1 MTRRAPRDP
10 RAQRDP
16 APRVGA
22 RPESRGAGRVIA
34 GSARGIRLLA
44 PVGDAR
50 PLGDRLK
57 ETLFAILEPEVRGG
71 AFLDLFAGSGAGAI
85 EALSRGAARAVL
97 VDRDGAA
104 ISTIEANLR
113 AAHLADLAIVRRAK
127 ALDWLRTS
135 AAADGPF
142 DIVLV
147 DPPYGA
153 VDALEE
159 ALRSI
164 ALAGPGTVLAASG
177 VVVAKHGRR
186 TTPAARIGLLA
197 SVRERRFGEST
208 LTFLRWEAE

>member
-1 MTRRAPRDP
+1 MT
-10 RAQRDP
+10 P
-16 APRVGA
+16 APA
-22 RPESRGAGRVIA
+22 SRGAGRVIA
-34 GSARGIRLLA
+34 GSARGIRLQA
-44 PVGDAR
+44 PPGDAR

-57 ETLFAILEPEVRGG
+57 ETLFAILEPELRGR

-97 VDRDGAA
+97 VDRDAAA
-104 ISTIEANLR
+104 IATITANLG
-113 AAHLADLAIVRRAK
+113 AAHLTEVAVVRRAN
-127 ALDWLRTS
+127 ALDWLRT
-135 AAADGPF
+135 AASVDGPF

-147 DPPYGA
+147 DPPYDA
-153 VDALEE
+153 VE
-159 ALRSI
+159 ALDEVLRTI
-164 ALAGPGTVLAASG
+164 AAAGPGAILEGTG